1 MMHALALPLL
11 LLAAQPRELNCE
23 DAVTQ
28 ADMNECA
35 AREFIAADVD
45 LNAAWGEFL
54 QAARQGDAE
63 APPRGD
69 DRPGAEA
76 RMRRAQRAWVTF
88 RDEHCAVAG
97 YEARG
102 GSMESMLVDG
112 CRAEL
117 TRARSRQLRE
127 LIGGGGD

>member
-1 MMHALALPLL
+1 MMHAFALPLL
-11 LLAAQPRELNCE
+11 LLAAQPRDVNCDE
-23 DAVTQ
+23 AVTQ

-54 QAARQGDAE
+54 QYAREIDAE
-63 APPRGD
+63 PPPGD

-102 GSMESMLVDG
+102 GSMESMVYDG

-117 TRARSRQLRE
+117 TRARTRQLLE
-127 LIGGGGD
+127 LVDGGGD

>member
-1 MMHALALPLL
+1 MQAFALPLL
-11 LLAAQPRELNCE
+11 LLAAQPRDLNCE

-54 QAARQGDAE
+54 QYARDMDSE
-63 APPRGD
+63 PPGGD
-69 DRPGAEA
+69 DRPGSEA

-88 RDEHCAVAG
+88 RDEHCAVVG

-102 GSMESMLVDG
+102 GSMESMLYES

-117 TRARSRQLRE
+117 TRARARQLRD
-127 LIGGGGD
+127 LLGGSGGD

>member
-1 MMHALALPLL
+1 MHALALL
-11 LLAAQPRELNCE
+11 LLAAQPEELNCS
-23 DAVTQ
+23 DPQYQ
-28 ADMNECA
+28 AEMNQCA
-35 AREFIAADVD
+35 ARDFIEADVE

-54 QAARQGDAE
+54 RYAREMDVE
-63 APPRGD
+63 PPPGD
-69 DRPGAEA
+69 DRPGSEA

-102 GSMESMLVDG
+102 GSMESMVYEG

-117 TRARSRQLRE
+117 TRARTAQLLE
-127 LIGGGGD
+127 LVDGGGGN